1 MNSNHG
7 SLDAGGLK
15 SELPIVQQVTETRTD
30 DSNRPPSERW
40 CHDALLWWAPTEESP
55 HLPHL
60 PTCLGQ
66 SCPFRLLWPAA
77 QNPTCTAEWHNHS
90 LAETPSSPVSHQ
102 GVGSQRDCLPI
113 LAEYKKKNK
122 TWVELNQELWTPQ
135 KVSLCSLYLNL
146 NMGNLL
152 KALSWSWTNSA
163 RSKMSKLQ

>member
-66 SCPFRLLWPAA
+66 SCPFRLSWPAA
-77 QNPTCTAEWHNHS
+77 QNPMCTAEWHNHS

-102 GVGSQRDCLPI
+102 GVGSQRDCPPI
-113 LAEYKKKNK
+113 LAEYKKQTNMGRVEPRTLNTSEGFTVLLVPQLEHGKSSERAEL
-122 TWVELNQELWTPQ
+122 ELN
-135 KVSLCSLYLNL
+135 KFS
-146 NMGNLL
+146 
-152 KALSWSWTNSA
+152 
-163 RSKMSKLQ
+163 